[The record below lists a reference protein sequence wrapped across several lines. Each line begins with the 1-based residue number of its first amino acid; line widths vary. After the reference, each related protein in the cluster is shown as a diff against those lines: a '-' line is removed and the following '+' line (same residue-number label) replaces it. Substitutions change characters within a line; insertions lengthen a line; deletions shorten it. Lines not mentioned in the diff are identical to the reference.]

1 MMAALCWH
9 GVVAQKGQRG
19 PNQRSFPLQNRWYF
33 DQCLELS
40 TSLLSVVPWQQKSLI
55 KRTKFSTWPSL
66 YYSEE
71 NSSKQFL
78 LPSLFYQK
86 LVRFALLEYRS
97 FSSPGWI
104 DYSGHQLTSVKLPQA
119 THGPNCSGAAG
130 KLGRVQ
136 VTEARGLVL
145 FGLELRV
152 QLPPPL
158 RLPMK
163 LTLFHK
169 PGLLADEQVTKDS
182 FSSWR
187 KISNST
193 WQGGGESPIMRL
205 VFRCVLSLF
214 LSSCMSSHPY
224 LKPWCLPMQPTLLG
238 ACVCA
243 CIQKRSITSF

>member
-1 MMAALCWH
+1 MLAWSCGSKRPTWTQPTFFPSSEQVVLWSVS
-9 GVVAQKGQRG
+9 GVKHLTAFSSSLAVEVFAQTHQV
-19 PNQRSFPLQNRWYF
+19 FYLTI
-33 DQCLELS
+33 LV
-40 TSLLSVVPWQQKSLI
+40 LLWI
-55 KRTKFSTWPSL
+55 
-66 YYSEE
+66 

-104 DYSGHQLTSVKLPQA
+104 DYSGHQLTSVKLPRA

-145 FGLELRV
+145 SGLEWRV
-152 QLPPPL
+152 QLPPPP

-187 KISNST
+187 KISSST

-205 VFRCVLSLF
+205 VFRWALSLF
-214 LSSCMSSHPY
+214 LSSCVSSHPY
-224 LKPWCLPMQPTLLG
+224 LKPWWLPM
-238 ACVCA
+238 
-243 CIQKRSITSF
+243 